1 MRETGRKT
9 LAALVGVGL
18 IGIAHAQTPAPSP
31 RPADTELEVLHV
43 RGNIY
48 TIFGAGGNVTVSVG
62 KDGVFVVDTG
72 TPQNADKVLAT
83 IQRLQREVQ
92 LKEPPPGIGW
102 GAETRGTL
110 QMSLS
115 PIGPP
120 KPIRYIVNTHAHPDH
135 VGGNEKL
142 RNAGKTFTGGNVAGD
157 ISDAGEGAMIMAH
170 ENVINR
176 MTTPPANQPPAAEGS
191 MPTDTYFGE
200 AMKLSHFFNGEGVQM
215 FHPKSAH
222 TDGDT
227 FVFFRGSDV
236 IVAGDLFVMTTYPF
250 IDIERGGHINGIINA
265 ANHMLDLTVPE
276 FRLEGGTMVVP
287 GHGRLC
293 DSGDLAY
300 YRDMLTIIRDRV
312 QDMVKK
318 GMTLDQVKAARP
330 TKDYDPRW
338 GATTGFWTTEQFVE
352 AIYKNLSP
360 KPAVK
365 PVSKPTTK
373 GGAR

>member
-1 MRETGRKT
+1 V
-9 LAALVGVGL
+9 LAA
-18 IGIAHAQTPAPSP
+18 
-31 RPADTELEVLHV
+31 
-43 RGNIY
+43 
-48 TIFGAGGNVTVSVG
+48 
-62 KDGVFVVDTG
+62 
-72 TPQNADKVLAT
+72 
-83 IQRLQREVQ
+83 IQRIQREVQ
-92 LKEPPPGIGW
+92 LKEPPPALGW

-110 QMSLS
+110 QMSLN

-120 KPIRYIVNTHAHPDH
+120 KPIRYIVNTHAHTDH
-135 VGGNEKL
+135 VGGNETLAK
-142 RNAGKTFTGGNVAGD
+142 AGKTFTGGNVAGD

-176 MTTPPANQPPAAEGS
+176 MMTPPPNQPPAAEGAL
-191 MPTDTYFGE
+191 PTDTYFGE
-200 AMKLSHFFNGEGVQM
+200 AMKLSHFFNGEGVQL

-236 IVAGDLFVMTTYPF
+236 IVTGDLFVMTTYPF
-250 IDIERGGHINGIINA
+250 IDLERGGHINGIIDA

-312 QDMVKK
+312 QALVKK
-318 GMTLDQVKAARP
+318 GMTLEQVKAARP

-338 GATTGFWTTEQFVE
+338 GATSGFWTTDQFVE
-352 AIYKNLSP
+352 AIYKNLSA
-360 KPAVK
+360 KPGVK
-365 PVSKPTTK
+365 PTEKPTTK
-373 GGAR
+373 GVAR